1 MFKQIILSASLV
13 VAAFVTVNGQCT
25 GFHTTRDCTPP
36 EIEDF
41 KRFGQSRSRLVEAKK
56 TFTYQV
62 VLFGGYDYKIGICT
76 EKGYYPVQFR
86 IINADDNSV
95 FYDNAN
101 DDYVETVGFTV
112 EKTKNVLFEITVLAS
127 KKEFKDATDSRVCAG
142 VAIYWRKVPKTGF

>member
-1 MFKQIILSASLV
+1 MYKRLLLGVSIFL
-13 VAAFVTVNGQCT
+13 AAATTLRAQCT
-25 GFHTTRDCTPP
+25 GFHTIRECTPP

-76 EKGYYPVQFR
+76 EKGYYPVQFK
-86 IINADDNSV
+86 IINANDNTV

-101 DDYVETVGFTV
+101 DDYTESVGFTV
-112 EKTKNVLFEITVLAS
+112 EKTKNVIFEITVLAS
-127 KKEFKDATDSRVCAG
+127 KKEFRDASDSRVCTG